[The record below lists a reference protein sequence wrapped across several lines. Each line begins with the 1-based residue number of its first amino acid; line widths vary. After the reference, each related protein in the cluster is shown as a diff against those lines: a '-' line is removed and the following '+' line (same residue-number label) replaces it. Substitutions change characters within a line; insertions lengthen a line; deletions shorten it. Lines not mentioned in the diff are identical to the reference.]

1 MMKTYFI
8 ETLGCKVNH
17 YESEAVDEI
26 LQDEG
31 YERVIDK
38 SEADIVIINTCTVTN
53 LSDRKSRQMIRRSK
67 RENPESMTIVMG
79 CYTQT
84 SPDEVLE
91 LDEVDLIIGTS
102 GRENIVE
109 QIRAFE
115 SNPEKM
121 NTIVDLGEKY
131 EFEELPVHR
140 LEDRTRAYMKVQEG
154 CNRFC
159 SYCIIPYARGR
170 IHSRSI
176 ENSVREAKRL
186 AENGFKEIILTGIH
200 IGSYGKD
207 LEEDVEL
214 IDLIENI
221 SKVNG
226 IERIRLS
233 SIEPMTI
240 DENFLKRGLATGKLC
255 DHFHLSLQSGS
266 DRTLKEMNRRY
277 TTEEYRQTV
286 ELIRKYM
293 PYAGITT
300 DIIVGFPGETDED
313 FEDTMNFVRAIEFS
327 RIHVFSYSPREGTPA
342 AKRND
347 QIHGDIKKDRSH
359 KLTNLGLEL
368 ERDFIEKN
376 RNRALEVLFEERVDG
391 ANNGY
396 TTNYIRT
403 HTTSDDDLENQIK
416 CVKIVSNNND
426 SAEVEVLKESL

>member
-1 MMKTYFI
+1 MKTYFI

-17 YESEAVDEI
+17 YESEAVDEL

-31 YERVIDK
+31 FERVMDK
-38 SEADIVIINTCTVTN
+38 FDADIVIINTCTVTN

-67 RENPESMTIVMG
+67 RENPVAMTIVMG

-84 SPDEVLE
+84 SPHEVLE

-102 GRENIVE
+102 GRENIVQ

-115 SNPEKM
+115 NNPQKSN
-121 NTIVDLGEKY
+121 TVVDLNEKY
-131 EFEELPVHR
+131 EFEELPVHS

-207 LEEDVEL
+207 LDEDVGL
-214 IDLIENI
+214 IDLIESI
-221 SKVNG
+221 AEVEE

-240 DENFLKRGLATGKLC
+240 DEEFLKRGLATGKLC
-255 DHFHLSLQSGS
+255 DHFHLSLQSGC

-277 TTEEYRQTV
+277 TTEEYRKTV

-300 DIIVGFPGETDED
+300 DIIVGFPGETEED
-313 FEDTMNFVRAIEFS
+313 FNETMDFVREIGFS

-342 AKRND
+342 AKRTD
-347 QIHGDIKKDRSH
+347 QIHGDIKRDRSH
-359 KLTNLGLEL
+359 KLTNLGHEL
-368 ERDFIEKN
+368 EKDFIEKN
-376 RNRALEVLFEERVDG
+376 RGRALEVLFEERVDN
-391 ANNGY
+391 ANEGY

-403 HTTSDDDLENQIK
+403 RATSAEYLENQIK
-416 CVKIVSNNND
+416 CVKIVGI
-426 SAEVEVLKESL
+426 KHTF